1 MNDRP
6 LIILGV
12 DGLDWEY
19 VDAHRDELPTLAA
32 WPRLQSLRSVFPPDS
47 IAAWT
52 TIFTGIPPG
61 DHGFLDSIDY
71 LSGRPA
77 SAAEAA
83 GETLS
88 GATFWDEAARQG
100 RSVCVINPFL
110 AYPAWDVNGL
120 MISGPVFVSGE
131 LSVTGRERE
140 ELGPIPQLGGVV
152 DFPTP
157 RTMGQFI
164 EETFAT
170 TRQQADFGMR
180 MLELTQPDLFFL
192 NVLTLDR
199 LQHFVWRFADPDDPT
214 YPGPNPH
221 GGALLDSYRMIDGIA
236 AEFGERGR
244 VLVISD
250 HGHGQRPARMVF
262 IDEALRRAGLLR
274 ETRSAPKLMS
284 RTYLLERAKRTAL
297 ELTYRWSLEEQAYRI
312 GRRLP
317 GRKAIKESSFSS
329 DSDSSPARL
338 SRTFGRNRHSGIE
351 LGRDTPD
358 TRRAVLD
365 VLSELRDPETGEGVV
380 DWAAEREDVVKGRS
394 EDRYPEI
401 LFRLRN
407 GYGVDY
413 GIYGSLFGPD
423 ANHRR
428 ISGGHREH
436 GVLATSFPAPEAPDS
451 IEGVHDFVLSVL

>member
-1 MNDRP
+1 MSDRP

-88 GATFWDEAARQG
+88 GATFWDEAARRG

-157 RTMGQFI
+157 RTMGPFI
-164 EETFAT
+164 DETFDT

-221 GGALLDSYRMIDGIA
+221 GDALLASYRMIDDIA
-236 AEFGERGR
+236 AQYAERGR
-244 VLVISD
+244 VLA
-250 HGHGQRPARMVF
+250 HQRPRPRPAPGADGLHRRSPAAGGAAAGDPLRAEAHVAHLPARTR
-262 IDEALRRAGLLR
+262 EAGGTRAHLPVPLRGAGVSASAAAFRAAR
-274 ETRSAPKLMS
+274 RSRNRAS
-284 RTYLLERAKRTAL
+284 RATPTA
-297 ELTYRWSLEEQAYRI
+297 RPHACR
-312 GRRLP
+312 GRS
-317 GRKAIKESSFSS
+317 GATATAESSWGGTL
-329 DSDSSPARL
+329 P
-338 SRTFGRNRHSGIE
+338 
-351 LGRDTPD
+351 
-358 TRRAVLD
+358 TR
-365 VLSELRDPETGEGVV
+365 G
-380 DWAAEREDVVKGRS
+380 GRS
-394 EDRYPEI
+394 WTSYP
-401 LFRLRN
+401 
-407 GYGVDY
+407 
-413 GIYGSLFGPD
+413 S
-423 ANHRR
+423 
-428 ISGGHREH
+428 
-436 GVLATSFPAPEAPDS
+436 
-451 IEGVHDFVLSVL
+451 